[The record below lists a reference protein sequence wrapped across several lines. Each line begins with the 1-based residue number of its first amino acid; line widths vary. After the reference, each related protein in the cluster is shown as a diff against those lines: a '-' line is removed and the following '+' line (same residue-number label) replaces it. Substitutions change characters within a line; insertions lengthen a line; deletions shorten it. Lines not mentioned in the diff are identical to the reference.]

1 MAKDNENNNQNHQDE
16 QQTSKP
22 ESKFKAPWNKKFGE
36 DESIKKRQY
45 SRAARNQPIKE
56 ATTLSKVLLFLLVIT
71 LLSPFIL
78 YWAVDAMR
86 QSEPIDQRTTEQIS
100 IESSIANSSATSEVS
115 ESSSESESESESSSE
130 SVSSREIEEST
141 PAESVPVE
149 SVPVETPP
157 VTEPVPP
164 VTEPVPPVNTGG
176 GSYVVQAG
184 DSWYGIAT
192 RYGIDVYTLAEM
204 NGATI
209 ETPIYPGME
218 ITVP

>member
-36 DESIKKRQY
+36 DENIKKRQY

-100 IESSIANSSATSEVS
+100 IDSSIANSSV
-115 ESSSESESESESSSE
+115 SSEESETSSESESSSE
-130 SVSSREIEEST
+130 SISSREIEESE
-141 PAESVPVE
+141 PAESAPAETIPVE

-157 VTEPVPP
+157 VTEPTPP
-164 VTEPVPPVNTGG
+164 TTGG

-184 DSWYGIAT
+184 DSWYGIASLH
-192 RYGIDVYTLAEM
+192 GVDVYTLAEM

-209 ETPIYPGME
+209 DTPIFPGME
-218 ITVP
+218 IVVP

>member
-16 QQTSKP
+16 QQPSKP

-36 DESIKKRQY
+36 DENLKTRQY

-86 QSEPIDQRTTEQIS
+86 ENEPTDQSTTEQIS
-100 IESSIANSSATSEVS
+100 IDSNIA
-115 ESSSESESESESSSE
+115 SSSETSSESESSSE
-130 SVSSREIEEST
+130 ESSSESISSREIEESSSEE
-141 PAESVPVE
+141 PVPVE
-149 SVPVETPP
+149 PAPPVTVPEPEAPVET
-157 VTEPVPP
+157 
-164 VTEPVPPVNTGG
+164 G
-176 GSYVVQAG
+176 GSYTVQAG

-192 RYGIDVYTLAEM
+192 AHGTDPYTLAEM
-204 NGATI
+204 NGETI
-209 ETPIYPGME
+209 DTPIFPGME
-218 ITVP
+218 LMVP

>member
-16 QQTSKP
+16 QKPSKP

-36 DESIKKRQY
+36 DENLKTRQY

-86 QSEPIDQRTTEQIS
+86 QNEPIDQRTTEQIS
-100 IESSIANSSATSEVS
+100 IDSSIASSSETSQES
-115 ESSSESESESESSSE
+115 ESSSESESES
-130 SVSSREIEEST
+130 VSSREIEETTPEESV
-141 PAESVPVE
+141 PAESTPI
-149 SVPVETPP
+149 ETPP
-157 VTEPVPP
+157 VTEPD
-164 VTEPVPPVNTGG
+164 PVPPVETG
-176 GSYVVQAG
+176 GSYAVQAG

-192 RYGIDVYTLAEM
+192 AYGTDPYTLAEM

-209 ETPIYPGME
+209 DTPIFPGME
-218 ITVP
+218 IIVP